1 MKTSGKI
8 WLFYDAEKKVQSK
21 PMSVVQAQVFLLSL
35 RKSDFLKFF
44 LWTPGWAEW
53 ICIRDFI
60 KSDQTYFV
68 LGKPP
73 KPDEK
78 INDPVPAHPGKS
90 HKKPVEPNEF
100 DDDKTQTAILSAPET
115 VSGVDSPYTQVV
127 TGQKPLQ
134 QSDFGY
140 YHQDFNGDDLDLS
153 QIRKIKGEARKK
165 PLQEKPALAKASS
178 GSDRRRDERHNFK
191 IEVVLVSKYKSFR
204 TYSRDISLSGTQLED
219 EIPKDFLNFPFDL
232 IIVNPYEKDP
242 TKSRLLFRAK
252 IVGDMTDPRR
262 LMFIEQD
269 VEMTLKLDA
278 LLKAYVAYQEHLRK
292 SAG

>member
-8 WLFYDAEKKVQSK
+8 WLFYDAEKKTQSK

-35 RKSDFLKFF
+35 RKKDFLKFF

-53 ICIRDFI
+53 ICIGDFI
-60 KSDQTYFV
+60 QSDQSYFV
-68 LGKPP
+68 LAQPP

-78 INDPVPAHPGKS
+78 ITAPIPAVP
-90 HKKPVEPNEF
+90 
-100 DDDKTQTAILSAPET
+100 DKTQTEILSTPET
-115 VSGVDSPYTQVV
+115 VSGIDSPYTQVV
-127 TGQKPLQ
+127 SGQKPLQ
-134 QSDFGY
+134 ETDFGY

-153 QIRKIKGEARKK
+153 VIRKIKGDGKK
-165 PLQEKPALAKASS
+165 KSAPTEKPVPAKASS
-178 GSDRRRDERHNFK
+178 GADRRKNERHNFK

-204 TYSRDISLSGTQLED
+204 TYSKDISLSGTLLED
-219 EIPKDFLNFPFDL
+219 EIPKNFLNHPFDL

-242 TKSRLLFRAK
+242 SKARLLFRAK

-278 LLKAYVAYQEHLRK
+278 LLKAYVAYQEHIRK
-292 SAG
+292 NAG